1 MYLHQLTVQ
10 AFGPFARTEAVD
22 FDALTSNGLFLLR
35 GDTGAGKTSILDAV
49 CFALYGTVPGVRP
62 THRLR
67 SDHAPTDTRT
77 HVILEFSAAGRRLK
91 ITRKP
96 KQTYP
101 SKRAKTGTATVEAT
115 VELHQQTSTTDGAA
129 RWEPVSAN
137 QQDTAREIEAVL
149 GLSKEQFCQVVLL
162 PQGDFATFLRS
173 DAKDRAVLLRRL
185 FDTGRFQE
193 LQVWL
198 TNRSKAAQKDL
209 DEVTTTLQRLSERIY
224 QEAGPLLHQEGTSA
238 DEPTR
243 PGIQHP
249 ADVLSWAQQL
259 HTLARNAHTT
269 AVADEKRSDSEHQHA
284 KAEAQRIHELA
295 NHQAQHAQAQARR
308 AALDDK
314 AADHPRLRS
323 RLDSG
328 RRTERL
334 RPLLDAVQDTALV
347 LGTATTAEDNART
360 RLADEY
366 RRAGIP
372 QLRDVIEQHHA
383 ERGRVEGLLPDE
395 QHHTLL
401 NTQIAEL
408 NTKEE
413 QASADLEEAG
423 QWLAAW
429 PALEAEHTDLLAE
442 MTKAADQVPQ
452 HEQDIQALNAHLQAA
467 RLRDTLTI
475 DLASATQT
483 ETDRAAEALET
494 KKLWLD
500 LRERRLDGMA
510 GELAAE
516 LIDGAP
522 CSVCGSP
529 EHPAP
534 AQRQPNQPTRDDEE
548 KARTLHEQADTLHA
562 QASGHRNQLA
572 TQQAEATGAAG
583 PTPYEELKAQ
593 LNKVKE
599 AHRAACNAASALPST
614 QETLARLRTE
624 ADTRTR
630 QRQEAHDRVTEC
642 QARTKALAQ
651 QQTTLSET
659 LAAARGTATTLGE
672 RITELSRTT
681 KDLSDAIDAAR
692 TAAEAAA
699 RHQDATTTA
708 ITAAHGAGFPTLD
721 EATAALQDPALLEQ
735 WSQELDQWGKDDAV
749 VTDLLKTPNLLEAGL
764 QPPAAPQAAAKEL
777 LEAEER
783 MKTTAAARQQADHR
797 ATALSELISTLEHRL
812 SDLEPLQARHALA
825 DRLAGIAS
833 ATTTANTF
841 SMELEAYVL
850 AARLEEI
857 ADAANIRLQA
867 MTSERY
873 LLQHSADKDAGRRGR
888 LKSGLGLR
896 ILDTW
901 TGTERETS
909 TLSGGETFTA
919 SLALALGLA
928 DVVTQEAS
936 GRPLGTLFIDEGFG
950 SLDEQNL
957 QEVMDVLD
965 QLRAGNRAVGIVSH
979 VAELGRRIPSQLNVM
994 KHRNGSTLR
1003 PLISTDL

>member
-1 MYLHQLTVQ
+1 MYLHHLTVQ

-49 CFALYGTVPGVRP
+49 CFALYGTVPGIRP

-96 KQTYP
+96 KQAYP
-101 SKRAKTGTATVEAT
+101 STRAKTGTATAEAT
-115 VELHQQTSTTDGAA
+115 VELHQWTDTDGVAG
-129 RWEPVSAN
+129 WEPVSAN
-137 QQDTAREIEAVL
+137 HQDTAREIEAVL

-193 LQVWL
+193 LQAWL
-198 TNRSKAAQKDL
+198 TNRSKATRKDL
-209 DEVTTTLQRLSERIY
+209 DEVTTALQQLSERIH
-224 QEAGPLLHQEGTSA
+224 QEAGPLLHQEDTSA
-238 DEPTR
+238 DEPAR
-243 PGIQHP
+243 PDAQHS
-249 ADVLSWAQQL
+249 ADILAWAQHL
-259 HTLARNAHTT
+259 RTLAVNAH
-269 AVADEKRSDSEHQHA
+269 AASLADEERSDTEHQHA
-284 KAEAQRIHELA
+284 KTEHQRTIELA
-295 NHQAQHAQAQARR
+295 NQQTQHAQAQARR
-308 AALDDK
+308 ADLDDK
-314 AADHPRLRS
+314 AANHPQLREQ
-323 RLDSG
+323 LDNG
-328 RRTERL
+328 RRAERL
-334 RPLLDAVQDTALV
+334 RPLLDTVKHTALA
-347 LGTATTAEDNART
+347 LGTATTAEDEART
-360 RLADEY
+360 LLADEH
-366 RRAGIP
+366 RHAAIP
-372 QLRDVIEQHHA
+372 QLRNVLEQHHA
-383 ERGRVEGLLPDE
+383 DRGRVVGLLPDE
-395 QHHTLL
+395 QLY
-401 NTQIAEL
+401 TQLGAQITEL

-413 QASADLEEAG
+413 QARADLEEAG
-423 QWLAAW
+423 QWLTTW
-429 PALEAEHTDLLAE
+429 PALEAEHTVRLDD
-442 MTKAADQVPQ
+442 MTKVADQVPQ
-452 HEQDIQALNAHLQAA
+452 LEQDIQALNVHLKAA
-467 RLRDTLTI
+467 RHRDTLTTQ
-475 DLASATQT
+475 LASAAEA
-483 ETDRAAEALET
+483 ETDRAAEALEA

-516 LIDGAP
+516 LSDGTP

-529 EHPAP
+529 THPDP
-534 AQRQPNQPTRDDEE
+534 AQRQPNQPTREDEDN
-548 KARTLHEQADTLHA
+548 ARTLHEQADTLHT
-562 QASGHRNQLA
+562 QASSHRNDLA
-572 TQQAEATGAAG
+572 TQHAEAVGAAG
-583 PTPYEELKAQ
+583 PTPCDELKTQLKKAQ
-593 LNKVKE
+593 I
-599 AHRAACNAASALPST
+599 AHQAACDAASALPSA
-614 QETLARLRTE
+614 QEALARLRTE
-624 ADTRTR
+624 HDTRTQ
-630 QRQEAHDRVTEC
+630 QRQGAKDRVTEC

-651 QQTTLSET
+651 QQSTLADT

-672 RITELSRTT
+672 RITELSRAA
-681 KDLSDAIDAAR
+681 KGLSDAIDAAQ
-692 TAAEAAA
+692 TAAEAAG
-699 RHQDATTTA
+699 RHRDATTTA
-708 ITAAHGAGFPTLD
+708 TDTAHDAGFPTLD
-721 EATAALQDPALLEQ
+721 DATAALQAPALLEE

-764 QPPAAPQAAAKEL
+764 QPPADPQASADVL
-777 LEAEER
+777 LQAEGR
-783 MKTTAAARQQADHR
+783 MKKTAAARQQADHR
-797 ATALSELISTLEHRL
+797 ITALTALHSTLEARL

-825 DRLAGIAS
+825 DRLASIAS
-833 ATTTANTF
+833 ATTTANTL

-950 SLDEQNL
+950 TLDEQNL

-979 VAELGRRIPSQLNVM
+979 VAELSRRIPSQLNVM

>member
-1 MYLHQLTVQ
+1 MYLHHLTVQ

-49 CFALYGTVPGVRP
+49 CFALYGTVPGIRP

-91 ITRKP
+91 IMRKP

-101 SKRAKTGTATVEAT
+101 SKRAKTGTATAEAT
-115 VELHQQTSTTDGAA
+115 VELHQWTDTDGVAG
-129 RWEPVSAN
+129 WEPVSAN
-137 QQDTAREIEAVL
+137 HQDTAREIEAVL

-193 LQVWL
+193 LQAWL
-198 TNRSKAAQKDL
+198 TNRSKATRKDL
-209 DEVTTTLQRLSERIY
+209 DEVTTTLQQLSERIH
-224 QEAGPLLHQEGTSA
+224 QEAGPLLYQEGTSA
-238 DEPTR
+238 DEVAR
-243 PGIQHP
+243 PDVQHP
-249 ADVLSWAQQL
+249 ADVLPWAQHLRTRAQ
-259 HTLARNAHTT
+259 NAHAA
-269 AVADEKRSDSEHQHA
+269 AVADEEHSDTEHQQA
-284 KAEAQRIHELA
+284 KTEHQRTIELA
-295 NHQAQHAQAQARR
+295 NQQAQHAQAQARR

-314 AADHPRLRS
+314 AAGHPRIRS
-323 RLDSG
+323 QLDSG
-328 RRTERL
+328 RRAERL
-334 RPLLDAVQDTALV
+334 RPLLDAVKHTSLV
-347 LGTATTAEDNART
+347 QGEAATAEDDARM
-360 RLADEY
+360 LLSDEH
-366 RRAGIP
+366 RRADIP
-372 QLRDVIEQHHA
+372 HLRVVLEQHHA

-395 QHHTLL
+395 QHHTQLGV
-401 NTQIAEL
+401 QITEL
-408 NTKEE
+408 STKEE
-413 QASADLEEAG
+413 QARADLEEAG

-429 PALEAEHTDLLAE
+429 PALEAEHTGRLGD

-452 HEQDIQALNAHLQAA
+452 CEQDIQTLNAHLKAA
-467 RLRDTLTI
+467 RRRDTLTTE
-475 DLASATQT
+475 LASATQA
-483 ETDRAAEALET
+483 ETDRAAGALEA

-516 LIDGAP
+516 LTDGTP

-529 EHPAP
+529 DHPAP
-534 AQRQPNQPTRDDEE
+534 AQRQPDQPTREDEE
-548 KARTLHEQADTLHA
+548 KARTLHEQADTLHV
-562 QASGHRNQLA
+562 QASRHRNDLA
-572 TQQAEATGAAG
+572 TQHAEAAGAAG
-583 PTPYEELKAQ
+583 PAPCDELKTQLKKAQ
-593 LNKVKE
+593 K
-599 AHRAACNAASALPST
+599 AHRAACDAAAALPSA
-614 QETLARLRTE
+614 QEALTRLRTE
-624 ADTRTR
+624 HDTRTQ
-630 QRQEAHDRVTEC
+630 QRQEAQDRVTEC

-651 QQTTLSET
+651 QQSTLADT

-672 RITELSRTT
+672 RTTELSRTA
-681 KDLSDAIDAAR
+681 KGLSGAIDAAQS
-692 TAAEAAA
+692 AADAAA
-699 RHQDATTTA
+699 RHRDATATATTTA
-708 ITAAHGAGFPTLD
+708 HDTGFPTLD
-721 EATAALQDPALLEQ
+721 EATAALQDPALLKQ
-735 WSQELDQWGKDDAV
+735 WSQELDQWDKDDAV

-764 QPPAAPQAAAKEL
+764 QPPADPQAAADAL
-777 LEAEER
+777 LRAEDR
-783 MKTTAAARQQADHR
+783 MKKTAAARQQAADCV
-797 ATALSELISTLEHRL
+797 TALTALISTLEAHL

-833 ATTTANTF
+833 AATTANTL

-950 SLDEQNL
+950 TLDEQNL

-979 VAELGRRIPSQLNVM
+979 VAELSRRIPSQLNVR